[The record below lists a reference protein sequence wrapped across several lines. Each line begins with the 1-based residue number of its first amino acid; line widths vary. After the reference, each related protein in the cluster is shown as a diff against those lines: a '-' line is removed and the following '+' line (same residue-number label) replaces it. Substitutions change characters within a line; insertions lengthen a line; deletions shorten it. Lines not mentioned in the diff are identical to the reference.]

1 MRLKAGIW
9 VDAYVRRCS
18 AEGLGVYVERRG
30 DADAGAILIK
40 VDYLNGE
47 AMVYAPAVMTAD
59 QDGIDRQWRRLTGP
73 DPVDEATA
81 AKAVTRQLDFDP
93 DIWVIL
99 VEDRTGGALFDESM
113 IAEL

>member
-9 VDAYVRRCS
+9 VDAYLRRCA
-18 AEGLGVYVERRG
+18 AEGLAVYVARRG

-47 AMVYAPAVMTAD
+47 TMVYAPAAGAMAHETSE
-59 QDGIDRQWRRLTGP
+59 RHWSRLTGP
-73 DPVDEATA
+73 EPVAEDRADQA
-81 AKAVTRQLDFDP
+81 IARQVNFDP
-93 DIWVIL
+93 DIWVIV
-99 VEDRTGGALFDESM
+99 VEDKSGTAQLDGHT

>member
-40 VDYLNGE
+40 VDFLNGE
-47 AMVYAPAVMTAD
+47 TMVYAPAVMTD
-59 QDGIDRQWRRLTGP
+59 EMDGIDRQWRRLTGP
-73 DPVDEATA
+73 DPVAEPDA
-81 AKAVTRQLDFDP
+81 ARAIARQLDFDP
-93 DIWVIL
+93 DVWVIV
-99 VEDRTGGALFDESM
+99 VEDRSGTALLDESM
-113 IAEL
+113 ITDL